1 MGGRV
6 VVLGSVNLDVVTE
19 VAALPTPGET
29 VTASR
34 VRRNVGGK
42 GANQAVA
49 ARLLGADVVFV
60 ARVGDD
66 PDSERLRDGLAA
78 AGLGVEA
85 VRTVEGWAAGT
96 AYIAVAGA
104 ENTIVVDPG
113 ANHAWPD
120 GLGPDATTVASAA
133 VLVLQQEVPDE
144 VNELAVAA
152 TSAPGTARGA
162 ARVLLNA
169 APSRPVPPEVLER
182 CDPLVVNVHELADQ
196 VRDLPVDPTD
206 VVAAMTSLIE
216 RGARSVV
223 TTLGSDGAAWAT
235 TAPGTGIASGRVDAV
250 PVDAVDSTGA
260 GDAFVGAL
268 AAELAVGVPLAE
280 AVAWASAAAS
290 ASVRAPGTLPSYAD
304 RAAVRA
310 LLAAA
315 GR

>member
-1 MGGRV
+1 MAGRV

-19 VAALPTPGET
+19 VAALPGPGET

-49 ARLLGADVVFV
+49 AHLLGAEVVFV

-66 PDSERLRDGLAA
+66 PDSARLRDELAA
-78 AGLGVEA
+78 SGLDA
-85 VRTVEGWAAGT
+85 AAIRTVAGRLAGS

-120 GLGPDATTVASAA
+120 GLGSDAAAIASAA
-133 VLVLQQEVPDE
+133 VLVLQQEVPEE
-144 VNELAVAA
+144 VNRLAVAG
-152 TSAPGTARGA
+152 TSA
-162 ARVLLNA
+162 RVVLNA
-169 APSRPVPPEVLER
+169 APSRVVPSELLAR

-196 VRDLPVDPTD
+196 VRGLSHDPDVDLSD
-206 VVAAMTSLIE
+206 VRAAMTLLIE

-235 TAPGTGIASGRVDAV
+235 VSPGTGIDAGRVDAV
-250 PVDAVDSTGA
+250 AVDAVDSTGA

-268 AAELAVGVPLAE
+268 AAELAAGAELAD
-280 AVAWASAAAS
+280 AVAWAAAAGS
-290 ASVRAPGTLPSYAD
+290 ASVRAAGTHASYPD
-304 RAAVRA
+304 RETVRG
-310 LLAAA
+310 LLGWVA
-315 GR
+315 G